1 MSPKKLII
9 LLTICWLDAFG
20 QNSGGYNPSIDVL
33 HYRFNIRLSDKN
45 DSLFGT
51 ATITVRFTE
60 KTKQLQFDLM
70 NINDTG
76 YGMLVSKMSEN
87 NREIAFTHTGDKIH
101 CLLPYLTKA
110 GQEKTFRIEYRGIP
124 ADGLIIS
131 ENKFHH
137 RTIFADNWPNRAR
150 YWIPCKDHLSD
161 KASVEFLVTAPDHYK
176 VVSNGVLKEEKDLPG
191 QMKYTHWD
199 ENTPIATK
207 IMVIGL
213 ADFAVDYPA
222 TINGIPISSWI
233 FPEQKEA
240 GFYDYAQAAEI
251 LPFYIKN
258 IGPFSYPKLAN
269 VQSKTIFGGMENAG
283 AIFYSENSVTG
294 KRKSEDLLA
303 HEMAHQWFGD
313 AATETD
319 WPHLWLSEGFATEMT
334 NLYLENKYGTDTLR
348 KRLEKDR
355 QQVISFTKKI
365 RKPVV
370 DTSAANNPMTLLNA
384 NSYQKGGWVLEML
397 RQQLGEPVFWTAI
410 SNYYAAYQNKNA
422 STDDLQKKFEEASGK
437 DLDYFFKQWLYTPEN
452 PDIEIHW
459 SYNRQNK
466 KIILTVTQKTSH
478 TFVFP
483 LELKITDADGTDLFQ
498 TIHVS
503 KQTENYQIAAA
514 SKPVKWKPDPSCR
527 LLFEAAVSEIQE

>member
-20 QNSGGYNPSIDVL
+20 QNNAGYNPSIDVL
-33 HYRFNIRLSDKN
+33 HYQFNIRLSDKN
-45 DSLFGT
+45 DSLYGT
-51 ATITVRFTE
+51 AQITVRFTG
-60 KTKQLQFDLM
+60 KVKQLQLDLM

-76 YGMLVSKMSEN
+76 YGMLVTKILEN
-87 NREIAFTHTGDKIH
+87 NSDIVFTHSGNKIN

-110 GQEKTFRIEYRGIP
+110 GQERTFRIEYKGMP

-137 RTIFADNWPNRAR
+137 RTIFADNWPNRAH

-161 KASVEFLVTAPDHYK
+161 KASVEFLVTAPDHYQ
-176 VVSNGVLKEEKDLPG
+176 VVSNGVLKEEKNISG
-191 QMKYTHWD
+191 QMKFTHW
-199 ENTPIATK
+199 EESTPIATK

-213 ADFAVDYPA
+213 ADFTVDYPA
-222 TINGIPISSWI
+222 IINGIPLSSWI

-240 GFYDYAQAAEI
+240 GFYDYAQAADI

-258 IGPFSYPKLAN
+258 IGAFSYPKLAN

-303 HEMAHQWFGD
+303 HEIAHQWFGD

-355 QQVISFTKKI
+355 QQVIAFTKKT

-370 DTSAANNPMTLLNA
+370 DDSAGSNPMALLNT
-384 NSYQKGGWVLEML
+384 NSYQKGGWILEML
-397 RQQLGEPVFWTAI
+397 RQQLGEPAFWAAVR
-410 SNYYAAYQNKNA
+410 NYYASYQNKNA
-422 STDDLQKKFEEASGK
+422 STNNLEQKFEEASGK
-437 DLDYFFKQWLYTPEN
+437 KLDYFFTQWLYTGEN
-452 PDIEIHW
+452 PSIDVLWNYDPI
-459 SYNRQNK
+459 NK
-466 KIILTVTQKTSH
+466 VVNLAVNQKTGH

-483 LELKITDADGTDLFQ
+483 LELKITDAAGTDVFQ
-498 TIHVS
+498 TIEVS
-503 KQTENYQIAAA
+503 NQTENYQIAVK
-514 SKPVKWKPDPSCR
+514 SKPVKWKLDPFCR
-527 LLFEAAVSEIQE
+527 LLFEGTVKPKEE